1 MQEHDQHVSPIKNW
15 KQLVV
20 VVVLA
25 FAVPIAVAVIIS
37 QWVTGSMRDAN
48 EPDTDVIN
56 RVKPIGSVL
65 LAATGPTVV
74 RTGEDVYTQVCRNC
88 HENGIAGAPKFGDR
102 AAWGKVIKQ
111 GQAVVVGHAQSGIR
125 AMPPKGGNPDLDNVE
140 VERAVVYMANRGGA
154 NWKEPVVAAPA
165 AANAG
170 ADRTGAEVV
179 AATCGKCHTNGTNGA
194 PKIGDRAAWRER
206 AKAGYDKV
214 LQSALRGHAGMPARG
229 GMAELS
235 DVEIGRAV
243 EYMMNSGADTPVVP
257 AQAPTA
263 AAATVA
269 APAAAAP
276 AAEHDHASH
285 MADATPAAPASAG
298 AAEGK
303 KVYESTCTVCH
314 GAGIA
319 GAPKFGDKAKWA
331 PRIAQGVNVLFVHAK
346 NGFNAMPPKGGNNS
360 LTDGQL
366 RAAID
371 YMVAGSK

>member
-37 QWVTGSMRDAN
+37 QWVTGSMRGAN

-56 RVKPIGSVL
+56 RVRPIGSVE
-65 LAATGPTVV
+65 LASTGPKVV
-74 RTGEDVYTQVCRNC
+74 RTGEEVYTQVCRNC
-88 HENGIAGAPKFGDR
+88 HENGIAGAPKFGDK
-102 AAWGKVIKQ
+102 AAWGKLIAQ
-111 GQAVVVGHAQSGIR
+111 GQSVVVGHAQNGIR
-125 AMPPKGGNPDLDNVE
+125 AMPPKGGNPDLDNAE

-154 NWKEPVVAAPA
+154 SWKSPVIMAPMA
-165 AANAG
+165 VTTSNE
-170 ADRTGAEVV
+170 RTGEEVV
-179 AATCGKCHTNGTNGA
+179 AAACGKCHTTGAGGA

-206 AKAGYDKV
+206 AKTGYKGV
-214 LQSALRGHAGMPARG
+214 LKSALRGHAGMPARG

-243 EYMMNSGADTPVVP
+243 EYMMNSGADAPVIP
-257 AQAPTA
+257 ATQAA
-263 AAATVA
+263 
-269 APAAAAP
+269 AAAAP
-276 AAEHDHASH
+276 AAAPAAEAAHDHASH
-285 MADATPAAPASAG
+285 MADASSAAAAPASAG

-303 KVYESTCTVCH
+303 KIYESTCVVCH

-319 GAPKFGDKAKWA
+319 GAPKFGDKALWA
-331 PRIAQGVNVLFVHAK
+331 PRIAQGINVLFAHAH
-346 NGFNAMPPKGGNNS
+346 NGLNAMPPKGGNNS

-366 RAAID
+366 RAAVD
-371 YMVAGSK
+371 YIVAAAK

>member
-1 MQEHDQHVSPIKNW
+1 MQEHNQHVSPIKNW

-37 QWVTGSMRDAN
+37 QWVTGSMRGGN

-56 RVKPIGSVL
+56 RIRPIGSVE
-65 LAATGPTVV
+65 LASTGPKAMK
-74 RTGEDVYTQVCRNC
+74 TGEEVYGQVCRNC
-88 HENGIAGAPKFGDR
+88 HENGIAGAPKFGDK

-111 GQAVVVGHAQSGIR
+111 GQAVVVSHAENGVR

-154 NWKEPVVAAPA
+154 NWKEPVVAA
-165 AANAG
+165 AG
-170 ADRTGAEVV
+170 AAKGGPDRTGAEVV
-179 AATCGKCHTNGTNGA
+179 AATCGNCHTNGTNGA

-206 AKAGYDKV
+206 AKNGYDKV

-235 DVEIGRAV
+235 DVEIKRAV
-243 EYMMNSGADTPVVP
+243 EYMMNSGADAPIVP
-257 AQAPTA
+257 AAQAPA
-263 AAATVA
+263 A
-269 APAAAAP
+269 APAAAETT
-276 AAEHDHASH
+276 AAAHDHASH
-285 MADATPAAPASAG
+285 TAVATPAAAAPASAG

-303 KVYESTCTVCH
+303 KIYESTCVVCH

-319 GAPKFGDKAKWA
+319 GAPKFGDKAQWA
-331 PRIAQGVNVLFVHAK
+331 PRIAQGINVLFAHAK
-346 NGFNAMPPKGGNNS
+346 SGFNAMPPKGGNNS
-360 LTDGQL
+360 LTDAQL

-371 YMVAGSK
+371 YMVAAAK

>member
-37 QWVTGSMRDAN
+37 QWVTGSMRGAT

-56 RVKPIGSVL
+56 RIRPIGSVE
-65 LAATGPTVV
+65 LASTAPKVAK
-74 RTGEDVYTQVCRNC
+74 TGEEVYTQVCRNC
-88 HENGIAGAPKFGDR
+88 HENGIAGSPKFGDKV
-102 AAWGKVIKQ
+102 AWGKVIKQ
-111 GQAVVVGHAQSGIR
+111 GQAVVVGHALSGIR
-125 AMPPKGGNPDLDNVE
+125 GMPAKGGNPDLDNVE

-154 NWKEPVVAAPA
+154 SWKEPVVAA
-165 AANAG
+165 AG
-170 ADRTGAEVV
+170 AATGGPDRTGAEVV
-179 AATCGKCHTNGTNGA
+179 AATCGNCHTNGTNGA

-206 AKAGYDKV
+206 AKNGYDKV

-235 DVEIGRAV
+235 DVEIKRAV
-243 EYMMNSGADTPVVP
+243 EYMMNSGADAPIVP
-257 AQAPTA
+257 AAQAAAPETA
-263 AAATVA
+263 AA
-269 APAAAAP
+269 APAAAA
-276 AAEHDHASH
+276 AHDHASH
-285 MADATPAAPASAG
+285 MADAAPAAAPASAG

-303 KVYESTCTVCH
+303 KIYESTCVVCH

-319 GAPKFGDKAKWA
+319 GAPKFGDKAQWA
-331 PRIAQGVNVLFVHAK
+331 PRVAQGINVLFAHAK
-346 NGFNAMPPKGGNNS
+346 NGFNAMPPRGGNAS
-360 LTDGQL
+360 LTDAQL

-371 YMVAGSK
+371 YIVAAAK